1 MRQVVFVRLSFSE
14 SVNFRF
20 YNKEKER
27 ANLFMS
33 SKHFI
38 RVFFILA
45 LCKLRCL
52 RIIIDVYKIIILP
65 TLVITTPNLDFFLA
79 T

>member
-20 YNKEKER
+20 YNKEKEHV
-27 ANLFMS
+27 NLFMS

-45 LCKLRCL
+45 LCKLRYL
-52 RIIIDVYKIIILP
+52 RIMFIK
-65 TLVITTPNLDFFLA
+65 
-79 T
+79 